1 MSTYISDLQVRAECM
16 LVAGGLWKEAEL
28 FRIIQSVMSSYTILL
43 SAMKTEQSF
52 RIEVDSDYKLGMH
65 YTIFN
70 EVDGIFYLEDSNGDC
85 NSFDDVYELVDTMI
99 EDMSGLLIYPLA
111 KINMFYLSTCDE
123 ERLL

>member
-1 MSTYISDLQVRAECM
+1 MDTYISDLQVRAEYM

-28 FRIIQSVMSSYTILL
+28 FRIIQSYTILL

-70 EVDGIFYLEDSNGDC
+70 EVDGIFYLEDSNGDR